1 MEKLAVIKIRSSISK
16 SNLINKS
23 LRVLGLKKLY
33 SCTIINDSEVNR
45 GILKNIESVITYGE
59 IDANTLSKLLIKR
72 GMISNKKRIA
82 ASEQDINAFC
92 DSFLKN
98 EKKLNELG
106 IKNMFNLHPPIKGFE
121 KKGKKAPFSLK
132 GAFGYRGKEINNLL
146 ERMI

>member
-82 ASEQDINAFC
+82 N
-92 DSFLKN
+92 KT
-98 EKKLNELG
+98 
-106 IKNMFNLHPPIKGFE
+106 
-121 KKGKKAPFSLK
+121 
-132 GAFGYRGKEINNLL
+132 
-146 ERMI
+146 

>member
-1 MEKLAVIKIRSSISK
+1 
-16 SNLINKS
+16 
-23 LRVLGLKKLY
+23 
-33 SCTIINDSEVNR
+33 
-45 GILKNIESVITYGE
+45 
-59 IDANTLSKLLIKR
+59 
-72 GMISNKKRIA
+72 MISNKKRIA